1 MQPVKQFDTS
11 FFTTATAAKPPFI
24 KDRDGIASPPEMKA
38 KLAKAIKQ
46 RGAENGMQKA
56 ANKAQNCTFCDKMR
70 KTVQFKALKF
80 FISELKLLTLCR
92 EKSIIQ
98 IITI

>member
-1 MQPVKQFDTS
+1 
-11 FFTTATAAKPPFI
+11 
-24 KDRDGIASPPEMKA
+24 
-38 KLAKAIKQ
+38 
-46 RGAENGMQKA
+46 MQKA